1 MNKCWTFELAK
12 RWREFQSRRAAGQ
25 DQLEMGSRK
34 KGKSTMQRL
43 DAVVY
48 RGKGVAAMVKN
59 EWIVRGPCRGQEGG
73 ALAPTRCWIK
83 ERDTGGGRREEGTE
97 TRKAKGGRLH
107 GRHSGAVEAVEMARS
122 GIAQRRTSQFPG
134 NTTRLRRN
142 LFPAP
147 VSFPPKPK
155 ARAHHWLAECGFLS
169 ASFQI
174 WEGRSRSAGFS
185 GTGSRKQE
193 AAMPFLFFNFFWGSC
208 QCGLLQSP

>member
-1 MNKCWTFELAK
+1 
-12 RWREFQSRRAAGQ
+12 
-25 DQLEMGSRK
+25 
-34 KGKSTMQRL
+34 
-43 DAVVY
+43 
-48 RGKGVAAMVKN
+48 
-59 EWIVRGPCRGQEGG
+59 
-73 ALAPTRCWIK
+73 LAPTRCWNK

-174 WEGRSRSAGFS
+174 WEGRSRSAGIF
-185 GTGSRKQE
+185 GNRKQE
-193 AAMPFLFFNFFWGSC
+193 AGSRDALPFLQFFGVLPVWTSAKSIREAHQPDKDAPPLFYFSC
-208 QCGLLQSP
+208 RIASVGTLFSPLLSC